1 MSLLQKPNIKN
12 DATILK
18 AYNDV
23 HGDGM
28 RIIFT
33 GFLPQSYQKFFFFPL
48 VLQVHRISLLI
59 TCTFLMKEIYHFST
73 CQSCYKN
80 YFKLLE

>member
-1 MSLLQKPNIKN
+1 MLHFKVTSTMSLLQKPNIKN

-33 GFLPQSYQKFFFFPL
+33 GFLPQSYQKFFFFL
-48 VLQVHRISLLI
+48 
-59 TCTFLMKEIYHFST
+59 
-73 CQSCYKN
+73 
-80 YFKLLE
+80 

>member
-1 MSLLQKPNIKN
+1 MSLWQESNIKN

-33 GFLPQSYQKFFFFPL
+33 GFLPQSYQYRSFFFF
-48 VLQVHRISLLI
+48 
-59 TCTFLMKEIYHFST
+59 HFIGA
-73 CQSCYKN
+73 QSPYS
-80 YFKLLE
+80 